1 MRRSPKPRRVPTMFY
16 QTEAK
21 PQCWRA
27 VAVFDDR
34 PEQLLYLNRSSTQ
47 VRAGFRDSFYE
58 LLDDEE
64 REHVKSV
71 SLQRWQGA
79 PDSGRWIHQS
89 NLNMPVMDKLAQ
101 TA

>member
-1 MRRSPKPRRVPTMFY
+1 MFY
-16 QTEAK
+16 QTESK

-27 VAVFDDR
+27 VAIFDDR
-34 PEQLLYLNRSSTQ
+34 PDVLLYLNRSSTQ
-47 VRAGFRDSFYE
+47 VRAGFRNAFFD

-64 REHVKSV
+64 REHVKAV

-79 PDSGRWIHQS
+79 PDSGRWVQQAS
-89 NLNMPVMDKLAQ
+89 LPVPMEKLAQ

>member
-1 MRRSPKPRRVPTMFY
+1 MFY

-47 VRAGFRDSFYE
+47 VRAGYRTPYLE

-64 REHVKSV
+64 RAHVTSI

-79 PDSGRWIHQS
+79 PDSGRWIHQTT
-89 NLNMPVMDKLAQ
+89 LPMPVVEKLVPVA
-101 TA
+101 A

>member
-1 MRRSPKPRRVPTMFY
+1 MFY

-47 VRAGFRDSFYE
+47 VRAGFQEPYFE
-58 LLDDEE
+58 LLDEEE

-71 SLQRWQGA
+71 SLQRWQGT

-89 NLNMPVMDKLAQ
+89 NLAIPMVEKLALV
-101 TA
+101 A

>member
-1 MRRSPKPRRVPTMFY
+1 MFY

-47 VRAGFRDSFYE
+47 VRAGFRDSYFE

-64 REHVKSV
+64 RDHVKNVSSCSV
-71 SLQRWQGA
+71 
-79 PDSGRWIHQS
+79 GRGLRIQVAGFINQIWPS
-89 NLNMPVMDKLAQ
+89 PFSRSWFKALNY
-101 TA
+101 